1 MPTDDLK
8 FKELIDNLK
17 IGIYRCT
24 PGSMG
29 KFLFVNTAFREMFGY
44 SSQAILKIPVQ
55 GIFADLAKFR
65 LLIKKAGA
73 QGFVE
78 KEEIRLKG
86 KDKTPFWCSVTYV
99 AVIGKEKLNKEKNRK
114 VKYFDVVVEDI
125 SVQKQVEQDLKESKE
140 LFRVVFD
147 NSAAAITVTDKEEKI
162 MAWNPFAEKMLEMTK
177 EELFNKPVKDL
188 YPPRE
193 WRRLRYFQIRRK
205 GMLSDIETQ
214 IYKKDGKLLDVNM
227 AISVLKDT
235 QGNFTGAIGIM
246 RDISHQKIAERKIKE
261 SENKIRIILDNSAA
275 AITLTDENER
285 IISWNSYTEHLL
297 GYKKKDLYLKPVNSL
312 YPALEWTKIHA
323 ENIRHTGSKH
333 HLETK
338 IIKKNG
344 QIIDIDLSINVLK
357 DANGNM
363 VGSVGIMQD
372 ITEQKKFQQMLL
384 QAKLAAEKANSAKSL
399 FLANMSHEVRTPMS
413 TIMGMI
419 DSTLDTPLSDQQKE
433 NLNVAKDAADN
444 LLSLL
449 NDILDLS
456 RVEAGKINLES
467 IEFNLYNIT
476 KSVCKGLSV
485 LARNKELELSWHI
498 DEKVPELLEGD
509 PVRLRQV
516 FVNLINN
523 AIKFTHKGKV
533 TMNIQVSSMST
544 DECQLLFSVAD
555 TGIGIPKDK
564 QGDIFNVF
572 TQADDS
578 TTRRYGGTGLGLA
591 ISKRLVQMM
600 KGRIWV
606 ESEERQGS
614 TFYFTANFKYKK
626 KASVLVDIPKK
637 EETASPESPPSSL
650 KDLKSLRILLAED
663 NLVNQKIAVKI
674 LEKQG
679 WRVHTAL
686 NGQEVLDCLNKES
699 FDLVLMDAHMP
710 ILDGLETTRLIR
722 EDEKK
727 TGKYIPIVA
736 LTARALE
743 EDRQK
748 CSAAGMDDYVS
759 KPIDR
764 LKLFE
769 VIENIFKKG
778 NTL

>member
-1 MPTDDLK
+1 MSTDDLK

-17 IGIYRCT
+17 IGVYRCT
-24 PGSMG
+24 PGSTG
-29 KFLFVNTAFREMFGY
+29 KFLFVNSAFREMFGY
-44 SSQAILKIPVQ
+44 SPQAVLKISVQ
-55 GIFADLAKFR
+55 SIFADQGKFR
-65 LLIKKAGA
+65 SLIKKASA
-73 QGFVE
+73 QGSVE
-78 KEEIRLKG
+78 NEEIRLKG
-86 KDKTPFWCSVTYV
+86 KDKSPFWCSLTYV
-99 AVIGKEKLNKEKNRK
+99 AIKDKTGK

-125 SVQKQVEQDLKESKE
+125 SVQRQVEQDLNESKE

-147 NSAAAITVTDKEEKI
+147 NSAAAITVTDNQERI
-162 MAWNPFAEKMLEMTK
+162 MAWNPFAEKMLEMNK
-177 EELFNKPVKDL
+177 EELFNKPVKEL
-188 YPPRE
+188 YPPTE
-193 WRRLRYFQIRRK
+193 WRRLRSLHIRRR

-214 IYKKDGKLLDVNM
+214 IYKKDRSLLEVNM
-227 AISVLKDT
+227 SLSVLKDT
-235 QGNFTGAIGIM
+235 NGNFTGAIGIM
-246 RDISHQKIAERKIKE
+246 RDITNQKLAERKIKE

-297 GYKKKDLYLKPVNSL
+297 GYRKKDLYLKPVHSI
-312 YPALEWTKIHA
+312 YPALEWAKIRA

-338 IIKKNG
+338 VIKKNG
-344 QIIDIDLSINVLK
+344 QVIDIDLSINVLK
-357 DANGNM
+357 DSNGAI

-372 ITEQKKFQQMLL
+372 ITEQKKFQQILL
-384 QAKLAAEKANSAKSL
+384 QAKLAAEEANSAKSL

-419 DSTLDTPLSDQQKE
+419 DLTIDTHLSDEQKD
-433 NLNVAKDAADN
+433 NLKVAKDAADN

-467 IEFNLYNIT
+467 IEFNLPNIVQ
-476 KSVCKGLSV
+476 SVCKGLSV
-485 LARNKELELSWHI
+485 LARNKDLELTWHI
-498 DEKVPELLEGD
+498 DSKVPESLEGD

-516 FVNLINN
+516 LVNLINN
-523 AIKFTHKGKV
+523 AIKFTHKGKIE
-533 TMNIQVSSMST
+533 TNIQVSSFLS
-544 DECQLLFSVAD
+544 DGECQLRCSVAD
-555 TGIGIPKDK
+555 SGIGIPKDK
-564 QGDIFNVF
+564 QEIIFNVF

-591 ISKRLVQMM
+591 ISKRLVEMM

-606 ESEERQGS
+606 ESEECQGS
-614 TFYFTANFKYKK
+614 TFYFTANFKFKK
-626 KASVLVDIPKK
+626 KSPVVVDISNQ
-637 EETASPESPPSSL
+637 EETASVESRESSL
-650 KDLKSLRILLAED
+650 KDLRSLRILLAED
-663 NLVNQKIAVKI
+663 NLVNQKIVVKI

-686 NGQEVLDCLNKES
+686 NGQEVLDSLNKES
-699 FDLVLMDAHMP
+699 FDLVLMDAQMP

-727 TGKYIPIVA
+727 TGRYIPIIA
-736 LTARALE
+736 LTARAME
-743 EDRQK
+743 EDRQR
-748 CSAAGMDDYVS
+748 CLAAGMDDYVS

-769 VIENIFKKG
+769 VIENILRKG
-778 NTL
+778 KNHE